1 MTAIFTT
8 AIRYKVNAVC
18 ETPLRTGGAG
28 GNLESVL
35 RDSCG
40 NAFLQGSSLA
50 GALRGWLEKSSEKHH
65 TEALFG
71 SQEHEGHLIVS
82 DAVLRADSEQSI
94 RPRLKINGKSGT
106 AAVGSK
112 FDVANIVPGSHLS
125 FELTWLGSEQES
137 NEIAAVERMLGAVN
151 CGEIK
156 VGAQKS
162 NGFGKLSLSV
172 HKRIY
177 NLFDEKDRTAWQ
189 DGCDDGDLI
198 ELPKIASN
206 EQVVFDVD
214 GFADSVLIKTSAQ
227 MYENNLSYA
236 VNITENGQPVL
247 PGSSVKGTIRAQC
260 TRITESAGVSEYL
273 LEELFGR
280 GARDGDN
287 GQSGAICVD
296 DVHMEGARK
305 QKIKRIRI
313 NRFTGGVIR
322 GGLFAEE
329 PLSGEVRLHI
339 SARAKHEACYA
350 LLVYA
355 LRDLGLGLY
364 GLGSGDAIGRGYIAV
379 KQIKVQAPDGRK
391 AAIAFDKNRVM
402 RIEDADGLLNEWQQ
416 AWKECMV

>member
-8 AIRYKVNAVC
+8 AIRHKVDAVC
-18 ETPLRTGGAG
+18 ETPLRTGGAD
-28 GNLESVL
+28 GNPES
-35 RDSCG
+35 
-40 NAFLQGSSLA
+40 AFVQGSSLA
-50 GALRGWLEKSSEKHH
+50 GALRGWPEKSSENHH
-65 TEALFG
+65 AEALFG

-82 DAVLRADSEQSI
+82 DAVLRADSGQSI

-112 FDVANIVPGSHLS
+112 FDVANIVRGSHLS
-125 FELTWLGSEQES
+125 FELTWLGSEQGG
-137 NEIAAVERMLGAVN
+137 NEIAAVECMLGAVN

-162 NGFGKLSLSV
+162 NGFGKLSLIV

-214 GFADSVLIKTSAQ
+214 GFADSVLIKASAQ
-227 MYENNLSYA
+227 MYENDLSYT
-236 VNITENGQPVL
+236 VTITENGQPVL
-247 PGSSVKGTIRAQC
+247 PGSSVKGAIRAQC
-260 TRITESAGVSEYL
+260 TRIAESAGVRECL
-273 LEELFGR
+273 FEELFGR
-280 GARDGDN
+280 AARDGDN

-296 DVHMEGARK
+296 DVRMEGAGK

-379 KQIKVQAPDGRK
+379 RQIRIQTPDGRN

-402 RIEDADGLLNEWQQ
+402 RVEDADGLLNEWQR
-416 AWKECMV
+416 AWKECMA

>member
-1 MTAIFTT
+1 M
-8 AIRYKVNAVC
+8 
-18 ETPLRTGGAG
+18 
-28 GNLESVL
+28 
-35 RDSCG
+35 
-40 NAFLQGSSLA
+40 
-50 GALRGWLEKSSEKHH
+50 
-65 TEALFG
+65 
-71 SQEHEGHLIVS
+71 
-82 DAVLRADSEQSI
+82 
-94 RPRLKINGKSGT
+94 
-106 AAVGSK
+106 
-112 FDVANIVPGSHLS
+112 
-125 FELTWLGSEQES
+125 
-137 NEIAAVERMLGAVN
+137 
-151 CGEIK
+151 
-156 VGAQKS
+156 
-162 NGFGKLSLSV
+162 
-172 HKRIY
+172 
-177 NLFDEKDRTAWQ
+177 
-189 DGCDDGDLI
+189 
-198 ELPKIASN
+198 
-206 EQVVFDVD
+206 D

-227 MYENNLSYA
+227 MYENDLSYA

-260 TRITESAGVSEYL
+260 TRITESTGVSECL

>member
-18 ETPLRTGGAG
+18 ETPLRTGGAD
-28 GNLESVL
+28 GNLEGVL

-94 RPRLKINGKSGT
+94 RPRLKINGRSGT

-198 ELPKIASN
+198 KLPKIASN

-227 MYENNLSYA
+227 MYENDLSYA
-236 VNITENGQPVL
+236 VNIT
-247 PGSSVKGTIRAQC
+247 
-260 TRITESAGVSEYL
+260 
-273 LEELFGR
+273 
-280 GARDGDN
+280 
-287 GQSGAICVD
+287 
-296 DVHMEGARK
+296 
-305 QKIKRIRI
+305 
-313 NRFTGGVIR
+313 
-322 GGLFAEE
+322 
-329 PLSGEVRLHI
+329 
-339 SARAKHEACYA
+339 
-350 LLVYA
+350 
-355 LRDLGLGLY
+355 
-364 GLGSGDAIGRGYIAV
+364 
-379 KQIKVQAPDGRK
+379 
-391 AAIAFDKNRVM
+391 
-402 RIEDADGLLNEWQQ
+402 
-416 AWKECMV
+416 

>member
-18 ETPLRTGGAG
+18 ETPLRTGGAD

-65 TEALFG
+65 TKALFG

-94 RPRLKINGKSGT
+94 RPRLKINGRSGT

-198 ELPKIASN
+198 KLPKIASN

-227 MYENNLSYA
+227 MYENDLSYA

-260 TRITESAGVSEYL
+260 TRITESTGVSECL

-329 PLSGEVRLHI
+329 PCFSLW
-339 SARAKHEACYA
+339 
-350 LLVYA
+350 
-355 LRDLGLGLY
+355 
-364 GLGSGDAIGRGYIAV
+364 
-379 KQIKVQAPDGRK
+379 
-391 AAIAFDKNRVM
+391 
-402 RIEDADGLLNEWQQ
+402 IER
-416 AWKECMV
+416 

>member
-18 ETPLRTGGAG
+18 ETPLRTGGAD

-65 TEALFG
+65 TKALFG

-94 RPRLKINGKSGT
+94 RPRLKINGRSGT

-198 ELPKIASN
+198 KLPKIASN

-227 MYENNLSYA
+227 MYEKDLSYA

-260 TRITESAGVSEYL
+260 TRITESTGVSECL

-287 GQSGAICVD
+287 GQSGTICVD